1 MEFNGSAFTTAAVVS
16 GLAYGLYAFT
26 TRGNQNQNQNQ
37 NNQRSSNFVQ
47 SMNPFSQN
55 QNQNQNNQRSNNSS
69 FFSSMNPFSQNQ
81 NQNQNQTQRS
91 SNSGQ
96 RRYGGKKTLKNKK

>member
-37 NNQRSSNFVQ
+37 NNQRSNNNFVQ

-55 QNQNQNNQRSNNSS
+55 QNQ
-69 FFSSMNPFSQNQ
+69 
-81 NQNQNQTQRS
+81 
-91 SNSGQ
+91 